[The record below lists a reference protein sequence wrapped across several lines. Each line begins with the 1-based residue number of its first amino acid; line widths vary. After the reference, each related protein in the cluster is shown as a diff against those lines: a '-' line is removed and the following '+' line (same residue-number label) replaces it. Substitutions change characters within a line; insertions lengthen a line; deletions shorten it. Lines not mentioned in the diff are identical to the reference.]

1 MLIIP
6 KISRL
11 SRSTNG
17 SNKKRWKKDNSVQ
30 ITFATF
36 SDLSPLSLSRSRFLS
51 PSPLS
56 SSFPSPFQLLFIP
69 RLLVARLPSL
79 SVLQPVLVRQ
89 SSLTKRGREG
99 EREREFE
106 TEASRLWGVRVNH
119 RWKSP
124 TLLSQWITPTEDPAV
139 AHTAF
144 QGVREGI
151 IGDLRRSNHSRSRAI
166 FFPIESTRVCVCID
180 R

>member
-99 EREREFE
+99 GR
-106 TEASRLWGVRVNH
+106 A
-119 RWKSP
+119 
-124 TLLSQWITPTEDPAV
+124 
-139 AHTAF
+139 
-144 QGVREGI
+144 REGI
-151 IGDLRRSNHSRSRAI
+151 WNWGKPLMRRSCKSPVKVTDFAKSMNYPDRGSGGRAH
-166 FFPIESTRVCVCID
+166 RVSGG
-180 R
+180 